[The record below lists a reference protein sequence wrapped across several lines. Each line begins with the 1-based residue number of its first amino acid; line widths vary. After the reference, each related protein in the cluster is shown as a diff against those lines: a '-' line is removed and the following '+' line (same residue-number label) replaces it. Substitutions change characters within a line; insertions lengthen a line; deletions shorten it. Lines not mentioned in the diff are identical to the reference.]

1 MGGRGWMWGKRR
13 KRIIFVDL
21 PSECVLYVP
30 TDPRTVCLDDQS
42 KIVLTYVELQAL
54 KLVYLDNLTQ
64 YEAAMKMGI
73 PRSTLWRIIENARRK
88 IVQALVERRPILIAR
103 SERGEC

>member
-1 MGGRGWMWGKRR
+1 MWGKRR
-13 KRIIFVDL
+13 KRIIFVEL
-21 PSECVLYVP
+21 PSDCVLYVP
-30 TDPRTVCLDDQS
+30 TDPRTICVDEAS
-42 KIVLTYVELQAL
+42 RIVITHVELQAL

-64 YEAAMKMGI
+64 YEAAMRMGI

-88 IVQALVERRPILIAR
+88 IIQALVERKPILIAR